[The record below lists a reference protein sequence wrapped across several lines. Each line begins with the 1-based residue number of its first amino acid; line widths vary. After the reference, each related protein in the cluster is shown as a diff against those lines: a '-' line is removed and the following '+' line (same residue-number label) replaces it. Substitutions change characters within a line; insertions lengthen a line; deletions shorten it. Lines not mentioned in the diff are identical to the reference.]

1 VLLAVVL
8 LGQLLGQLQPQ
19 PQGNRSEI
27 HVEGSRNSGKSI
39 MMKLNLAVRKLLQLA
54 RQLRGKRATASSR
67 PTDPHPEAALPSM
80 PRLEKP
86 LGGSSLLTSCLPPSI
101 PHDLSHSPFV
111 QERRLARLEADFRD
125 LGHQVHAHQIED
137 LIDLKIAVGLITEK
151 ERTQST
157 AVLMRIPV
165 EALRL
170 MRLDLLKVLTRL
182 VASAS
187 SESQSPSSVL
197 GGKERYVI

>member
-1 VLLAVVL
+1 
-8 LGQLLGQLQPQ
+8 
-19 PQGNRSEI
+19 
-27 HVEGSRNSGKSI
+27 
-39 MMKLNLAVRKLLQLA
+39 
-54 RQLRGKRATASSR
+54 
-67 PTDPHPEAALPSM
+67 M

-86 LGGSSLLTSCLPPSI
+86 FGGSSLLTSCLPPSI

-170 MRLDLLKVLTRL
+170 MRLDLLKILTRL